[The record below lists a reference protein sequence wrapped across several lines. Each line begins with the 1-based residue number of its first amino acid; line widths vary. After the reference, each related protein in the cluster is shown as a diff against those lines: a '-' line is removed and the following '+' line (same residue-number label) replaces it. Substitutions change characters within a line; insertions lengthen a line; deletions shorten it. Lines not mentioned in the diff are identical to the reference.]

1 MKKEKQE
8 KQKKTKKKRKWST
21 IIFLSVFFIGLIVM
35 LYPSISNY
43 WNMRSQSKAIVDYE
57 KMLEN
62 IPKKDYAEYFSKA
75 EEYNKKLSEL
85 KLPLIEHE
93 KVEGYFDLLNL
104 TDTGMMGYVTI
115 EKINVELPLYHGTD
129 DDVLSIAVGHIQGTS
144 LPVGGA
150 GTHTVVSAHRGLPSA
165 TLFTNLDKLELGDTF
180 RITVL
185 DRVLTYQVDKIQT
198 VNPDD
203 TSALLIEE
211 GEDLCTLLTCTPYGI
226 NTHRLLVR
234 GVRIETIEHKT
245 IYVTSDAYRIDSLIV
260 TPIVALPILFTLIM
274 IVFFKP
280 VQKSQNGEDLE

>member
-1 MKKEKQE
+1 MKKENQE
-8 KQKKTKKKRKWST
+8 KPKKTKKKRKWST
-21 IIFLSVFFIGLIVM
+21 IIFLSVFFIGLLVM

-62 IPKKDYAEYFSKA
+62 IPKKDYAEYFAKA
-75 EEYNKKLSEL
+75 EEYNNELKKLP
-85 KLPLIEHE
+85 LPLIEHE

-150 GTHTVVSAHRGLPSA
+150 GTHAVVSAHRGLPSA
-165 TLFTNLDKLELGDTF
+165 TLFTHLDKLELGDTF

-260 TPIVALPILFTLIM
+260 TPIVALPILFTLIL

>member
-1 MKKEKQE
+1 MKQEKKEKA
-8 KQKKTKKKRKWST
+8 KKTKKKRKWST
-21 IIFLSVFFIGLIVM
+21 IIFLSVFFIGLLVM
-35 LYPSISNY
+35 LYPTISNY

-57 KMLEN
+57 KMLES
-62 IPKKDYAEYFSKA
+62 IPKKDYAKYFSDA
-75 EEYNKKLSEL
+75 EEYNKNLSEL
-85 KLPLIEHE
+85 QLPLIEHE
-93 KVEGYFDLLNL
+93 KLDGYFDLLNL
-104 TDTGMMGYVTI
+104 TNTGMMGYVTI

-150 GTHTVVSAHRGLPSA
+150 GTHAVVSAHRGLPSA

-203 TSALLIEE
+203 TSALLVEE
-211 GEDLCTLLTCTPYGI
+211 GEDLCTLLTCTPSGI